1 MDFVSSLLGAAGREL
16 NPLTGI
22 VLVWQWSRL
31 LAHTPLS
38 SANSRKDFA
47 KDPARRLHRFEKEY
61 SQLLVSMLWPRNI

>member
-1 MDFVSSLLGAAGREL
+1 MDF
-16 NPLTGI
+16 
-22 VLVWQWSRL
+22 WSRL

-61 SQLLVSMLWPRNI
+61 SQLLVSMDCLTKNPPDRQ